1 MPGNADIFYWDAAV
15 FLSYINGEAERLPV
29 IDSLLD
35 SSRHGDL
42 DIITSSLSIVE
53 VAFTEMEKQGHEL
66 DPDAERA
73 IDALFHD
80 REAVTIVEFH
90 QLIAREAR
98 RLMRRA
104 LTDGRSLKPPDAIH
118 LATAIQQKVTAVHT
132 YDERVH
138 GYGDITGLDIEF
150 PAIPTPRLPL

>member
-15 FLSYINGEAERLPV
+15 FLSYIN
-29 IDSLLD
+29 D
-35 SSRHGDL
+35 
-42 DIITSSLSIVE
+42 
-53 VAFTEMEKQGHEL
+53 
-66 DPDAERA
+66 
-73 IDALFHD
+73 
-80 REAVTIVEFH
+80 
-90 QLIAREAR
+90 EAR

-132 YDERVH
+132 YDERLH